1 MQLVN
6 DAILMKRGKFSNW
19 IIKNSHFLDQ
29 LRSKDSGS
37 VIDLLTKPISIELLL
52 KQVRALDLCVQWLSA
67 KIE

>member
-6 DAILMKRGKFSNW
+6 DAILMKRAKFSNW

-37 VIDLLTKPISIELLL
+37 VIGLLTKPISIELLL

>member
-1 MQLVN
+1 MQLIN

>member
-37 VIDLLTKPISIELLL
+37 VIDLLTRPISIESLL
-52 KQVRALDLCVQWLSA
+52 KRVRALDLCVQWLSA

>member
-37 VIDLLTKPISIELLL
+37 VIDLLAKPISIELLL

>member
-37 VIDLLTKPISIELLL
+37 VIDLLTEPISIELLL

>member
-52 KQVRALDLCVQWLSA
+52 KQVRALDLCVQGFQQ
-67 KIE
+67 K

>member
-1 MQLVN
+1 
-6 DAILMKRGKFSNW
+6 MKRGKFNNW
-19 IIKNSHFLDQ
+19 IIKNSEHFLDQ

>member
-6 DAILMKRGKFSNW
+6 DAILMKRGKFSKW
-19 IIKNSHFLDQ
+19 IIKTSHCLDQ
-29 LRSKDSGS
+29 LRRKDSGS

>member
-6 DAILMKRGKFSNW
+6 DVILMKRGKFSNW